1 MGSWWP
7 IPSIVGVVYNPRGH
21 LCAPST
27 YISCPHCGLLHYTA
41 HDQVCRQELCV
52 CVCAFKHVT
61 KPVFIFFRPFLYF
74 VKSKIWNRNID
85 ILKEDE
91 VFRVSNF
98 YIILNNFIMNN
109 IVLLKNM
116 WFVSKERITTTWS
129 HIQGNLKYKPSLPC
143 VHNWEKGQK
152 DTTPML
158 FRTVT
163 LQMNQSYEFP

>member
-1 MGSWWP
+1 MFDQQECYATASNWYNSEIITTWRRWHCVSAITIWRRVLWTRLLLIVWRRVKGRNIRLRTMGNVMP
-7 IPSIVGVVYNPRGH
+7 
-21 LCAPST
+21 
-27 YISCPHCGLLHYTA
+27 CGG
-41 HDQVCRQELCV
+41 
-52 CVCAFKHVT
+52 
-61 KPVFIFFRPFLYF
+61 
-74 VKSKIWNRNID
+74 KIWNSRNID
-85 ILKEDE
+85 ILKEEE

-116 WFVSKERITTTWS
+116 WFVSKERLTTTTWS

-163 LQMNQSYEFP
+163 LQINQSYLFP

>member
-1 MGSWWP
+1 MLLVYIYILPPLRAAALHSTRSSMP
-7 IPSIVGVVYNPRGH
+7 PRTLCVYVPLSTSQNQFLYSSDPS
-21 LCAPST
+21 
-27 YISCPHCGLLHYTA
+27 YISY
-41 HDQVCRQELCV
+41 V
-52 CVCAFKHVT
+52 
-61 KPVFIFFRPFLYF
+61 YS

-143 VHNWEKGQK
+143 VHNWEISQK

-163 LQMNQSYEFP
+163 LQINQSYEFP

>member
-1 MGSWWP
+1 MLLVHIYPAPTAGCCTTQHT
-7 IPSIVGVVYNPRGH
+7 IK
-21 LCAPST
+21 CA
-27 YISCPHCGLLHYTA
+27 A
-41 HDQVCRQELCV
+41 KNFV

-116 WFVSKERITTTWS
+116 WFVSKERLTTSTWS

-163 LQMNQSYEFP
+163 LQINQSYEFP